1 VLLGGKLITGSQQ
14 LRSFRVI
21 VRKEN
26 SVITITV
33 NGARHDVDV
42 PADMP
47 LLWVIRDELGL
58 TGTKF
63 GCGVSQCG
71 CCTVHVDGE
80 ATRSCVLP
88 VSQVVGKQVR
98 TIESLS
104 TDNSTAIQKAWIAEQ
119 VPQCGYCQSGQIMAA
134 AAFLRKNANPND
146 AQISDA
152 ITNICRCGTYDRIR
166 SAIHRA
172 AREA

>member
-1 VLLGGKLITGSQQ
+1 MISL
-14 LRSFRVI
+14 
-21 VRKEN
+21 N
-26 SVITITV
+26 V
-33 NGARHDVDV
+33 NGMKHTIEV

-47 LLWVIRDELGL
+47 LLWVIRDHLGL

-63 GCGVSQCG
+63 GCGVAQCG
-71 CCTVHVDGE
+71 ACTVHVDGE

-88 VSQVVGKQVR
+88 VSSVAGKQIR

-104 TDNSTAIQKAWIAEQ
+104 HDNSHPVQRAWIAEQ

-134 AAFLRKNANPND
+134 TALLRRHPHPTD
-146 AQISDA
+146 AQIDDTMS
-152 ITNICRCGTYDRIR
+152 NICRCGTYDRIR

-172 AREA
+172 ARGI